1 MDLAGN
7 TVLVTGGASGIG
19 LAMAERFLQA
29 GSKVIVCGRR
39 EGVLRAVQAKYPE
52 VSIRVCDVS
61 KEAERVALLEW
72 ATSEFPALNVLV
84 NNAGV
89 QNRFQL
95 AQSPAWEEVREEL
108 LINLDAPIHLTLLF
122 MAHLLKQTQPA
133 IINVTSG
140 LAFTPLAYAPI
151 YCSTKAALHS
161 FTLSLR
167 YQLAN
172 TPIQVIE
179 VIPPAV
185 NTDLGGSGLHNMG
198 VPLDDFTDSIMQRL
212 AKGDLEIPYGLS
224 EKTSQASRAELDAI
238 FAQRH
243 PPQP

>member
-1 MDLAGN
+1 
-7 TVLVTGGASGIG
+7 
-19 LAMAERFLQA
+19 
-29 GSKVIVCGRR
+29 
-39 EGVLRAVQAKYPE
+39 
-52 VSIRVCDVS
+52 
-61 KEAERVALLEW
+61 
-72 ATSEFPALNVLV
+72 
-84 NNAGV
+84 V

-95 AQSPAWEEVREEL
+95 AQSPAWEEVQEEL
-108 LINLDAPIHLTLLF
+108 RINLDAPIHLTLLF
-122 MAHLLKQTQPA
+122 MAHLLKQARPA

-161 FTLSLR
+161 FSLSLR
-167 YQLAN
+167 QQLSD
-172 TPIQVIE
+172 TPIKVIE

-185 NTDLGGSGLHNMG
+185 NTDLGGTGLHTMG
-198 VPLDDFTDSIMQRL
+198 VPLDDFTDSIMQRM

-243 PPQP
+243 PSQP